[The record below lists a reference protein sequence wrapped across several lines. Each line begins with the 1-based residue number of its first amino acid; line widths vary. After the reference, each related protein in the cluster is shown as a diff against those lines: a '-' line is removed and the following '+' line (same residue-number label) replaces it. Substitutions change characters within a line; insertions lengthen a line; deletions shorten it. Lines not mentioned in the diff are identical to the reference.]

1 MGPDRG
7 VVSILGGGEGVLSI
21 KGVLLVLP
29 RREWELGTRVFPDS
43 LSFPF
48 RLAYSEA
55 WDMIFARKGFA
66 ETLLDLKMSLGLDI
80 AEDGLVSFK
89 LRERVSI
96 LSFFMSANITIRTET
111 RDSLIRISKF
121 TLQKKW

>member
-1 MGPDRG
+1 MKPEKG
-7 VVSILGGGEGVLSI
+7 VVSILGGGEGVLFI
-21 KGVLLVLP
+21 EGVLLVLP

-66 ETLLDLKMSLGLDI
+66 KTLLDLKMSLGLDI
-80 AEDGLVSFK
+80 AVGGLESFK

-96 LSFFMSANITIRTET
+96 LLLFFVSANISIIQDRTET
-111 RDSLIRISKF
+111 RDF
-121 TLQKKW
+121 